1 MKPTRS
7 VTHPLPL
14 RSQLS
19 LLLRPTPISAL
30 NAKDRAGVIAI
41 LAQLLLEAARP
52 WPHPEG
58 DDDR

>member
-1 MKPTRS
+1 
-7 VTHPLPL
+7 L

>member
-1 MKPTRS
+1 
-7 VTHPLPL
+7 L
-14 RSQLS
+14 RAQLS

-30 NAKDRAGVIAI
+30 NGKERAGVIAV

-52 WPHPEG
+52 WPEGEG